1 MVKGRVRVRVR
12 VRVRGKVSVRVRVRA
27 RVKARA
33 RARARVR
40 VRVASARRSA
50 RAVLDLVREVGV
62 ARPGEGA
69 GERVRESDSDAM
81 GHSLMKAWPGSGS
94 G

>member
-1 MVKGRVRVRVR
+1 MRVR
-12 VRVRGKVSVRVRVRA
+12 VSVRVRVRA

-33 RARARVR
+33 RARARA
-40 VRVASARRSA
+40 RVASARRGA
-50 RAVLDLVREVGV
+50 RAVLDMVREVGV

-81 GHSLMKAWPGSGS
+81 GHS
-94 G
+94 